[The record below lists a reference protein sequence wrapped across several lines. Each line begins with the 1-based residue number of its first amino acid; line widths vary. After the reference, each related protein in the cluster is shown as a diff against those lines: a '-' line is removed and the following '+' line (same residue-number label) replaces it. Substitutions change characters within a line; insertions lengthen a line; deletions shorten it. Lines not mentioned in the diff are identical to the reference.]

1 MISRRAPW
9 RRTTLDALG
18 RWQGGSTPSK
28 RIAAYWKNGDVPW
41 VSPKDFGP
49 KSLATSQDKVTELAL
64 ADGRANLLPSGT
76 LLIVTRSGILSHS
89 LPTALTL
96 VPVTINQDVK
106 ALLPGPGINP
116 VFVQLQ
122 IEALTDQLLEAA
134 VKSGTT
140 VESVEFD
147 ALRRFPVLLTTKT
160 EQDRVAGEITDV
172 LARLERSRAAAQ
184 ASLDQLDA
192 VHAAALKSA
201 FTGALTAGW
210 RARQDGEVAWKP
222 VRLQDVVKS
231 LKYGSAQKSRPIGD
245 VAVLRMGNI
254 QAGRL
259 DWANLVYTSD
269 PAEIEKHRLE
279 DGCVLFNR
287 TNSPELVGKT
297 AVYHGEQPA
306 IAAGYLIV
314 VRCGPDVLPD
324 VLAHFLNSPAGRAYC
339 WSVKSDGVSQSNINA
354 RKLEEFEFALP
365 PLAEQLEIA
374 MRLDRI
380 SLSIES
386 VRRLLEGVVRD
397 ISNLRRQILTSA
409 FRPDPDEDKPDAEV
423 DALLKAVSDAQAET
437 DKRIKQGRRAM
448 PKPSPPREIVL
459 AALQGT
465 GASGV
470 AFDDAMSRVAMDY
483 EEMKSAIF
491 ALLQEDPPGLL
502 QTYDAASAAIRLKVP
517 TT

>member
-1 MISRRAPW
+1 MIGRRAPW

-49 KSLATSQDKVTELAL
+49 RILATSQDKVTELAL
-64 ADGRANLLPSGT
+64 TDGRANRLPSGA

-89 LPTALTL
+89 LPTAVTT

-122 IEALTDQLLEAA
+122 IEAFTDQLLEAA

-140 VESVEFD
+140 VESVDFD
-147 ALRRFPVLLTTKT
+147 ALRRFPVLLTTPA
-160 EQDRVAGEITDV
+160 EQDRVVSEISDV
-172 LARLERSRAAAQ
+172 LSRLERSRAAAQ

-192 VHAAALKSA
+192 LHAAALKSA

-210 RARQDGEVAWKP
+210 RARQDGEIAWKP
-222 VRLQDVVKS
+222 VRLQDVVES
-231 LKYGSAQKSRPIGD
+231 LKYGSAQKSRPTGD

-254 QAGRL
+254 QSGRL
-259 DWANLVYTSD
+259 DWSNLVYTSD

-314 VRCGPDVLPD
+314 ARCGPDVLPD

-354 RKLEEFEFALP
+354 RKLEAFEFALP

-374 MRLDRI
+374 TRLDRI
-380 SLSIES
+380 GLSIES
-386 VRRLLEGVVRD
+386 VRRLLEGVVSD
-397 ISNLRRQILTSA
+397 IGSLRRQILTSA
-409 FRPDPDEDKPDAEV
+409 FRPDPDEDKPDAEIG
-423 DALLKAVSDAQAET
+423 ALLKAVSDGQVDT
-437 DKRIKQGRRAM
+437 DKRTKQGRRAM
-448 PKPSPPREIVL
+448 LKAKLPRETVL
-459 AALQGT
+459 AAIQDA
-465 GASGV
+465 GASGA
-470 AFDDAMSRVAMDY
+470 AFDDAMSRIAMDY
-483 EEMKSAIF
+483 EEMKAAIF
-491 ALLQEDPPGLL
+491 ALLQEDPPGLV
-502 QTYDAASAAIRLKVP
+502 QIYDAASGAIRLKAA